1 MSERLIWL
9 EHVSFGYADTRP
21 VLDGCSLDVYAGDR
35 IGLMGPIGSG
45 KTTVLRLIVGL
56 VHPTAGRVEVFGKTR
71 TSERDFRDVRPR
83 VGYLFQDPDDQLFC
97 PTVAE
102 DVAFGPLNLGKPR
115 AEVKRIVAETLE
127 QLGLG
132 GYQDRVAYQLSG
144 GEKRLVALAGVLAMQ
159 PEVLLLDEPTAGL
172 DPDTAD
178 HVVAILESLPQAMVI
193 VSHDQTHLRQM
204 ARTCW
209 TLSEGRLQRSSVS
222 S

>member
-9 EHVSFGYADTRP
+9 EHVSFGYADARP
-21 VLDGCSLDVYAGDR
+21 VLDACSLEVHAGER

-45 KTTVLRLIVGL
+45 KTTLLRLIVGL

-71 TSERDFRDVRPR
+71 TSERDFGEVRPR

-102 DVAFGPLNLGKPR
+102 DVAFGPFNLGKRR
-115 AEVKRIVAETLE
+115 ADVKRIVAETLE

-132 GYQDRVAYQLSG
+132 GYEDRVAYQLSG

-159 PEVLLLDEPTAGL
+159 PDVLLLDEPTAGL
-172 DPDTAD
+172 DPATAD
-178 HVVAILESLPQAMVI
+178 HVVEILQALPQAMVI
-193 VSHDQTHLRQM
+193 VSHDQTHLQQI

-209 TLSEGRLQRSSVS
+209 TLSEGQLQSGNS
-222 S
+222 